1 MPSYTLINCLM
12 LFFYLARPPRVKG
25 SIQNLTPLG

>member
-12 LFFYLARPPRVKG
+12 LVFYLARSPQVKG
-25 SIQNLTPLG
+25 TIQNLTPLG